1 MDFPPPP
8 PRRTGPVT
16 GLAEA
21 LGVEPVEIWAS
32 RYLVAVLDS
41 AETVRT
47 LRPDTAALTALQG
60 EASEAGE
67 VIVCAAADAAD
78 GVDVIDRFF
87 APGVGIAEDPATG
100 SAHCILG
107 PLYADR
113 LGRPT
118 VRFHQAFPGRGG
130 DIETEVRGDRVLLRG
145 RAVTV
150 LESRLRI

>member
-1 MDFPPPP
+1 M
-8 PRRTGPVT
+8 
-16 GLAEA
+16 
-21 LGVEPVEIWAS
+21 
-32 RYLVAVLDS
+32 
-41 AETVRT
+41 RT

-67 VIVCAAADAAD
+67 VIVCAAADAGGD
-78 GVDVIDRFF
+78 VDVIDRFF

-150 LESRLRI
+150 LESRLRIDP